1 MQRRGQRLAVAA
13 AAVLA
18 PAVALAGAWTWPEGT
33 GQAILSLTGGEGAYD
48 GRSGPGAAHETRLA
62 SSLDLEYGLNH
73 RVTAVV
79 EGGFEDYAIAAPV
92 ADAYRGLDYS
102 AAGLRARLL
111 SSESFVWSAQATGL
125 VPSARDPLRPAQAG
139 NTGFDSDWRTLVGA
153 NFVAAG
159 WPSFAD
165 AEFGYRTR
173 AGGPPG
179 EWRADLTLGA
189 RPRPDLTIM
198 AQAFSAVSNG
208 RIRPSSPPRRLSSS
222 SRAWSSI
229 STRRGR
235 CRSASTPRCAPSTPT
250 AKTASSSRCGGASS
264 SSLLPSRLRQLLGG
278 APDLRVRVVSPTL
291 HTARLSRLPRAS
303 ATR

>member
-1 MQRRGQRLAVAA
+1 LAVAA

-33 GQAILSLTGGEGAYD
+33 GQAILSLMDGEGAYD

-62 SSLDLEYGLNH
+62 SSLDLEYGLND

-111 SSESFVWSAQATGL
+111 SSESFVWSAQATAL
-125 VPSARDPLRPAQAG
+125 VPGAHDSLRPAQAG
-139 NTGFDSDWRTLVGA
+139 NTGFDADWRTLVGSS
-153 NFVAAG
+153 FVAAG
-159 WPSFAD
+159 QPSFVD

-179 EWRADLTLGA
+179 EWLADLTLGV

-198 AQAFSAVSNG
+198 AQAFAAASNG
-208 RIRPSSPPRRLSSS
+208 TRPPEFPAAQALVVEPSLVYDFNQTWSAQVGVYVSLRAVNANRENGVIVALWRRF
-222 SRAWSSI
+222 
-229 STRRGR
+229 
-235 CRSASTPRCAPSTPT
+235 
-250 AKTASSSRCGGASS
+250 
-264 SSLLPSRLRQLLGG
+264 
-278 APDLRVRVVSPTL
+278 
-291 HTARLSRLPRAS
+291 
-303 ATR
+303 